1 MTGELTPRN
10 DPQET
15 DREASP
21 DVLERLVKQGD
32 NAKQGEMEVV
42 TTSSGTILYIPQ
54 SLDE

>member
-1 MTGELTPRN
+1 MSGELAPRN

-15 DREASP
+15 DRAAPP